1 MKEYKIEISKGK
13 PNVNRI
19 TIDKGQSYSILLIYK
34 DWTINKSIS
43 TFSFK
48 SGDVVQN
55 ERLIVKTSKPDVGYY
70 EVLYLMK
77 PVDDNTTLKMYC
89 PVSSIVFPDL
99 TIYVEMNQTSQS
111 CNMYN
116 LGGNYINA
124 NIDAPI
130 VSGPTEVNMN
140 SILAAKNKVTYN
152 FGSGAQQPEIKY
164 LNQNGESLMSIKGW
178 TDGPIP
184 GLKKAGFDLSLNP
197 TKLILNGVTI
207 GLKEITVG
215 GETLSVLAAI

>member
-34 DWTINKSIS
+34 DWTINKAIS
-43 TFSFK
+43 SFSFK
-48 SGDVVQN
+48 SGDVIQN
-55 ERLIVKTSKPDVGYY
+55 EKLIVKTSKPDVGYY
-70 EVLYLMK
+70 EILCLMK
-77 PVDDNTTLKMYC
+77 PIDDNTTLKMYC

-124 NIDAPI
+124 NIEAPI
-130 VSGPTEVNMN
+130 VSGPTVVNMN
-140 SILAAKNKVTYN
+140 SILAANNKVTYN
-152 FGSGAQQPEIKY
+152 FGNGSQEPEINY

-197 TKLILNGVTI
+197 TKLILNGVEI

>member
-89 PVSSIVFPDL
+89 SVSSIVFPDL

-152 FGSGAQQPEIKY
+152 FGSGAQ
-164 LNQNGESLMSIKGW
+164 
-178 TDGPIP
+178 
-184 GLKKAGFDLSLNP
+184 
-197 TKLILNGVTI
+197 
-207 GLKEITVG
+207 
-215 GETLSVLAAI
+215 